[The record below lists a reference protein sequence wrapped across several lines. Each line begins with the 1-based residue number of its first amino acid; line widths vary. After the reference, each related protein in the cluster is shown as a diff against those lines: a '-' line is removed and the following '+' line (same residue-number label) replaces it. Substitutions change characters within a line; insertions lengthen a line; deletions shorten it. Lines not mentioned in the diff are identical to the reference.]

1 MTSVA
6 GPTDPP
12 PPAPG
17 PAPDEAAAAGAPHPI
32 VPRDVLR
39 AGLAAAGMGAA
50 TLGLWR
56 VLGLP
61 EHGGPLDAP
70 FPGAWRW
77 VSAVALPLVFPA
89 FTAAHAWL
97 ARAAPAGAAATLAR
111 AAAWERRSLVLL
123 PLFLAWLAAWG
134 PGGHWRL
141 ALGAFLVT
149 LVLGKA
155 LTLVATL
162 YHVAFGRADPEPD
175 GAALP
180 GAAAF
185 LFLAAFLLYAGLV
198 PYVVTAVST
207 AGDEPV
213 YLLSTHSIWAD
224 GDVRLEDNTRRGDA
238 GAFYW
243 GRGRPWERQGSFVGF
258 PLLLLPGYAAG
269 RLLLPGYPLGGRLG
283 ATLVVA
289 AIGALAAAVAYR
301 LCRDLGCPRPAAF
314 WAWVVLALTPPFI
327 VASGHVYPELP
338 AALLALALVRVVLRL
353 PAAAPWRLAAVAA
366 GAAGLVLLKERYAP
380 LAVGLLAWAAIRLDR
395 RSRWLAAGVLGAAV
409 LGAAALVA
417 TNPLPALGPG
427 LRPAALVRVLL
438 DWPPRMGLAALG
450 LLVDQEF
457 GLLFYAPAWVLA
469 AAGVPALWRRQRGA
483 TVGLLALVAFYLLVV
498 LKYRWYQ
505 WDAGW
510 TPPPRFILPAA
521 PLLIPFVGAAI
532 ESLRGPGLAA
542 FYTVGLAWSGALAW
556 STSLVPFWRYNGLTS
571 RSTVLRVAGEW
582 LGLDLARFL
591 PSLWAPSRWTWVT
604 LGAAALALALAVAR
618 VARGRPPRVAGWG
631 TGAVLLRA
639 GPAAALLG
647 GLALAWL
654 AAAAGVPTGAL
665 EGEAMRHSAGIPFGA
680 FYTQEILWVMT
691 HDGELSER
699 IVTWPGTARITVV
712 AGGYSTTG
720 VAPHMTVSLDGR
732 TVGEWTIRAGA
743 GEWARHEY
751 VATTATRFGRPVLRI
766 GFTRTLDHRRS
777 KAVQH
782 AYVDRIT
789 IERVAGP

>member
-1 MTSVA
+1 
-6 GPTDPP
+6 
-12 PPAPG
+12 
-17 PAPDEAAAAGAPHPI
+17 
-32 VPRDVLR
+32 VLR
-39 AGLAAAGMGAA
+39 AGAVALATGAA
-50 TLGLWR
+50 TFGLWR
-56 VLGLP
+56 ALGLP
-61 EHGGPLDAP
+61 ERGGPLDAP

-97 ARAAPAGAAATLAR
+97 ARRAPGRGAGRALAR
-111 AAAWERRSLVLL
+111 AAVWERGSLVLL
-123 PLFLAWLAAWG
+123 PLFLLWLAVWRHG
-134 PGGHWRL
+134 SHWRL
-141 ALGAFLVT
+141 ALGTFFVAVVLAKALALAVT
-149 LVLGKA
+149 L
-155 LTLVATL
+155 
-162 YHVAFGRADPEPD
+162 YRVAFGTADPEPD

-185 LFLAAFLLYAGLV
+185 LFLTAFLLYAGLV

-238 GAFYW
+238 AAFYW

-258 PLLLLPGYAAG
+258 PVLLLPGYAAG

-283 ATLVVA
+283 ATLVIA

-314 WAWVVLALTPPFI
+314 WAWVVLALTPPFL

-338 AALLALALVRVVLRL
+338 AALLALGLVRIVLRL
-353 PAAAPWRLAAVAA
+353 PDAAPWRLGAVAA
-366 GAAGLVLLKERYAP
+366 GAAALVLLKQRYGP
-380 LAVGLLAWAAIRLDR
+380 LAAGLLVWAAIRVAR
-395 RSRWLAAGVLGAAV
+395 RARWVTAGLLAAVVLGAAGLV
-409 LGAAALVA
+409 L

-427 LRPAALVRVLL
+427 IAPAALVRVLL
-438 DWPPRMGLAALG
+438 DWPSRMWLAALG

-457 GLLFYAPAWVLA
+457 GLLFYAPAWALA

-521 PLLIPFVGAAI
+521 PLLIPFVAAAI
-532 ESLRGPGLAA
+532 EALRGPALAV
-542 FYTVGLAWSGALAW
+542 FYTVCLAWSGVLTWWLA
-556 STSLVPFWRYNGLTS
+556 LVPFWRYNGLTG

-591 PSLWAPSRWTWVT
+591 PSLWAPSRWTWVV
-604 LGAAALALALAVAR
+604 LVGAALALAVTVAR
-618 VARGRPPRVAGWG
+618 VARGRPPRAAGWG
-631 TGAVLLRA
+631 RGAVLLRP
-639 GPAAALLG
+639 GPATALLG

-654 AAAAGVPTGAL
+654 AAAALVPTWAV
-665 EGEAMRHSAGIPFGA
+665 EGEAMQHSAGIPFGA
-680 FYTQEILWVMT
+680 YYTQPILWVMT
-691 HDGELSER
+691 QDGELSER

-720 VAPHMTVSLDGR
+720 AAPRMTVSLDGR
-732 TVGEWTIRAGA
+732 TVGEWTVRTGA
-743 GEWARHEY
+743 GEWARSHY
-751 VATTATRFGRPVLRI
+751 VATAPTRFGRPVLRI
-766 GFTRTLDHRRS
+766 RFSGTRDHRGS
-777 KAVQH
+777 KALQH
-782 AYVDRIT
+782 AYVDRVT
-789 IERVAGP
+789 IERVAAP